1 MRCVGCSF
9 WSLLAVVGWIVIG
22 LLVGKLML
30 MRPTQPAS
38 LPPEPKVEHVEAPS
52 LAPVQ
57 TAPRVEVP
65 VTMPPPLATSQ
76 PEALSAGHPALGAA
90 SASWA
95 EIERVLYGSV
105 LVQSPVELREVA
117 MPSVD
122 VWAVLQAEH
131 EFHERMRVVMR
142 EKPITAP
149 FSERKYWHESR
160 FVPWLDV
167 ELPLF
172 VDQLHRL
179 RVPAGAVDRFYHR
192 MLEHR

>member
-1 MRCVGCSF
+1 VPGEF
-9 WSLLAVVGWIVIG
+9 AE
-22 LLVGKLML
+22 LVERYFAHHAMYG
-30 MRPTQPAS
+30 Q
-38 LPPEPKVEHVEAPS
+38 
-52 LAPVQ
+52 
-57 TAPRVEVP
+57 
-65 VTMPPPLATSQ
+65 
-76 PEALSAGHPALGAA
+76 
-90 SASWA
+90 
-95 EIERVLYGSV
+95 RVLYGSV

>member
-1 MRCVGCSF
+1 VSKF
-9 WSLLAVVGWIVIG
+9 WSLLAVVGWITIG
-22 LLVGKLML
+22 LLVGKLL
-30 MRPTQPAS
+30 LLRPDAVVIPEREFVQQREAAPPPA
-38 LPPEPKVEHVEAPS
+38 PM
-52 LAPVQ
+52 Q

-65 VTMPPPLATSQ
+65 AAAPPAAAPQ
-76 PEALSAGHPALGAA
+76 PEALSVGHPALGMV

-95 EIERVLYGSV
+95 EIDRVLYGSV

-117 MPSVD
+117 VPSVD

-131 EFHERMRVVMR
+131 EFHERMRIVMR

-160 FVPWLDV
+160 FVPWLDT

>member
-9 WSLLAVVGWIVIG
+9 WSLLAVTGWIVIG
-22 LLVGKLML
+22 FLVGKLLL
-30 MRPTQPAS
+30 MRPTQPAT
-38 LPPEPKVEHVEAPS
+38 LPAGPEVERVEAPS
-52 LAPVQ
+52 AAPVQ

-65 VTMPPPLATSQ
+65 AAAPPAAAPQ
-76 PEALSAGHPALGAA
+76 PEALSAGHPALGAV